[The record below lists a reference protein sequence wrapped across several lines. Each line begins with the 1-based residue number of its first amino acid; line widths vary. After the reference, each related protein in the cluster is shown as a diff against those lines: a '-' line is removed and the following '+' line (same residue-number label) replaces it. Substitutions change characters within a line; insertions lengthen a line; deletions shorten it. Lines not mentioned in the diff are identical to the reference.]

1 MHGVEASSDVVA
13 SVYLSSL
20 ACMWHV
26 TSIKVLL
33 DKFEELLLPY
43 DSRPFCFTFKA
54 RD

>member
-13 SVYLSSL
+13 SVYLSP
-20 ACMWHV
+20 AWMPHV
-26 TSIKVLL
+26 TSIKVVL

-43 DSRPFCFTFKA
+43 DSRPICFTLEA